1 MQSNDLYRLQTHL
14 RELEKKDMLPIPQNP
29 QPPSPLTQEQRA
41 EQLRQWLSH
50 PHGVFRDL
58 GMGWTWTDIIRAMLD
73 DPNMDPVQYMM
84 GLEEE
89 DLRQRDSEGDALP
102 GSRVPMIDHRTEQDG
117 EFVPYPPTD
126 MEKI

>member
-102 GSRVPMIDHRTEQDG
+102 GSRVPMIGHRTEQG
-117 EFVPYPPTD
+117 VSENN
-126 MEKI
+126 E